1 MTKRTP
7 PDATTRLLRA
17 RKAAAKEL
25 RLPVTDWRVRR
36 YALLMNAHDNL
47 TAQLAAGAGVSIDGL
62 LKLDASMQEIRATIP
77 PEPIKVKIEYVQGV
91 VGLYTCKHCGKRNE
105 LPEGEYTPPPKKDYP
120 RTIDAEAVKV
130 VEPSKTL
137 TAPKASPAAT
147 PSPANATPES
157 KPVT

>member
-25 RLPVTDWRVRR
+25 NLSVTDWRVRR

-91 VGLYTCKHCGKRNE
+91 VGLYTCRHCGKRNE
-105 LPEGEYTPPPKKDYP
+105 LPEGDGEGGRAFENTARAESLTSGHAKPGTSGRVP
-120 RTIDAEAVKV
+120 RRPTGNNPFPMRKV
-130 VEPSKTL
+130 
-137 TAPKASPAAT
+137 
-147 PSPANATPES
+147 
-157 KPVT
+157 